1 MMHGE
6 KRNFKRYKCQS
17 PCEIKLDKETFKG
30 TLIDYSEGVSIITEN
45 IQQLVP
51 GVKVI
56 IDAPEINMV
65 FDAEIVWIRESE
77 DNRKLGLKRLENFKG
92 SMKEFHLPEIL
103 IGYQRSLKTG
113 IFKATS
119 GSIVKKIFIKNG
131 DMIFSAS
138 NHEDDRLGAL
148 LLKKNWITF
157 EQYRQT
163 SALLKQTG
171 ERFGSILVELGY
183 LTSKELSVAVQH
195 QIEEI
200 IISLFTI
207 EEGTFEFSEGSLP
220 SEEVITLR
228 ISAANII
235 YQGIKKINNFEYI
248 EKICPPLEAILN
260 LSSNPI
266 NIFQDIAISFPDKK
280 ILSLI
285 NGRYPLKSILS
296 LSPSSDF
303 ETLKTIYAFISIGLV
318 NVKSEDE
325 EPVEFPVEELIA
337 EPAEPITIEF
347 MEKIDE
353 MYSKSETAGYYE
365 FLGIEKGISIDELI
379 DIYYNLSKQFHP
391 DRHFSQPSEDLKM
404 KLTKIFSYATA
415 AFETLSNAEK
425 RKEYDQMM
433 LALDAKASEKEAEET
448 EPGLTHDEHAEELQE
463 EAAHADTVHTTSSY
477 DAVKIKEEQ
486 ETGELTA
493 GMVNDAVTTH
503 EPDSAVD
510 ETIDNQKTAEKEKTE
525 DMEPAAAALE
535 KPGNKEVQ
543 MDTDKVAS
551 DDVSTGEAEEVRKKS
566 LFSPVAI
573 VVAITLVI
581 ASFLIYKNFKKEP
594 QSQTQ
599 VITTQSSQLPASQDE
614 LMSKVL
620 SETHVQKSSLPAF
633 RDEAM
638 NKVLNELSSQK

>member
-6 KRNFKRYKCQS
+6 KRKFRRYKCNS

-30 TLIDYSEGVSIITEN
+30 TLVDYAEGVNIVTEN

-56 IDAPEINMV
+56 IDAPEMNMV
-65 FDAEIVWIRESE
+65 FDAEIVWIRESD
-77 DNRKLGLKRLENFKG
+77 DNRKLGLKRLESFKG
-92 SMKEFHLPEIL
+92 SLREFHLPEIL
-103 IGYQRSLKTG
+103 IGYQRSPKTG
-113 IFKATS
+113 ILEVTG
-119 GSIVKKIFIKNG
+119 GSIVKKIYIKNG

-148 LLKKNWITF
+148 LLKKGWITF
-157 EQYRQT
+157 EQYRQA

-171 ERFGSILVELGY
+171 ERFGNILVELGY

-200 IISLFTI
+200 IISLFTV
-207 EEGTFEFSEGSLP
+207 EEGTFEFSEGPLP
-220 SEEVITLR
+220 SDEVITLR

-248 EKICPPLEAILN
+248 EKICPPLDAVLN

-266 NIFQDIAISFPDKK
+266 NIFQDIAVTYPDKK
-280 ILSLI
+280 ILSLV
-285 NGRYPLKSILS
+285 NGQYPLKTILS

-303 ETLKTIYAFISIGLV
+303 ETLKTIHAFLSTGLI
-318 NVKSEDE
+318 NVKREDE
-325 EPVEFPVEELIA
+325 APVEFPVEELIG
-337 EPAEPITIEF
+337 EPVEPITIEF

-353 MYSKSETAGYYE
+353 MFNKCETAGYYE

-404 KLTKIFSYATA
+404 KLIKIFSYATA

-425 RKEYDQMM
+425 RKEYDSMM

-448 EPGLTHDEHAEELQE
+448 VPGLTRDEHAEELQD
-463 EAAHADTVHTTSSY
+463 EAAHADTVHATSSG
-477 DAVKIKEEQ
+477 DAVKEEQ
-486 ETGELTA
+486 ETDELTA
-493 GMVNDAVTTH
+493 GVVNDAVATH
-503 EPDSAVD
+503 ESDSAVD
-510 ETIDNQKTAEKEKTE
+510 EIIDSQETAEKEKTE

-535 KPGNKEVQ
+535 KPGDEEAQ
-543 MDTDKVAS
+543 LDTDKTTT
-551 DDVSTGEAEEVRKKS
+551 DDVFAEEDEEVREKKKS

-573 VVAITLVI
+573 VVAIALVI

-594 QSQTQ
+594 QSQTP
-599 VITTQSSQLPASQDE
+599 VITTEVSQHPAIRDE
-614 LMSKVL
+614 NIS
-620 SETHVQKSSLPAF
+620 HVQKSSLPAF
-633 RDEAM
+633 RDDAIS
-638 NKVLNELSSQK
+638 KVLNESSSQK

>member
-6 KRNFKRYKCQS
+6 KRNFKRYNCQS

-65 FDAEIVWIRESE
+65 FDAEIVWIRESK

-92 SMKEFHLPEIL
+92 SLKEFHLPEIL

-157 EQYRQT
+157 EQYRQA

-248 EKICPPLEAILN
+248 EKICPPLDAVLN

-303 ETLKTIYAFISIGLV
+303 ETLKTIYAFVSIGLV
-318 NVKSEDE
+318 NIKSEDE
-325 EPVEFPVEELIA
+325 EPVEFPVEELVA

-353 MYSKSETAGYYE
+353 MYNECETAGYYE

-425 RKEYDQMM
+425 REEYDQMM

-448 EPGLTHDEHAEELQE
+448 EPGLTRDEHAEELQDE
-463 EAAHADTVHTTSSY
+463 TAHADTVHTTSSY
-477 DAVKIKEEQ
+477 DEVTEGQKA
-486 ETGELTA
+486 GELTA
-493 GMVNDAVTTH
+493 DAVNDAVTTH

-510 ETIDNQKTAEKEKTE
+510 EIIDSQETAEKEKTD

-535 KPGNKEVQ
+535 KPGDEEAQ
-543 MDTDKVAS
+543 MDTDKVTS
-551 DDVSTGEAEEVRKKS
+551 DDILTGEDEEVRKKS
-566 LFSPVAI
+566 LFSPVAV
-573 VVAITLVI
+573 VVAIALVI

-594 QSQTQ
+594 QSQAQ
-599 VITTQSSQLPASQDE
+599 VITTQSSQLPALQDE

-620 SETHVQKSSLPAF
+620 SEKHIQKSSLPAF
-633 RDEAM
+633 RDDAM
-638 NKVLNELSSQK
+638 NKILNEASSQK